1 MIQQCF
7 TTDDFKTII
16 TEVRGNLPSSKYDVG
31 QKVIS
36 ELCSKLLEQ
45 VSAAHFT
52 NKLGIKVLPGRADV
66 DPDNLFKFLSGDVPL
81 EIKVAQSMGSRVRF
95 RGGSLSDRTSEYLF
109 VARNKDCTEFF
120 AALAPMVKGDWIAQ
134 NTAYYAPYFT
144 ETMLYNKPL
153 KILMGSFDI
162 MTKGKRKGLPIL
174 KLEKI

>member
-7 TTDDFKTII
+7 TVDDFKTII
-16 TEVRGNLPSSKYDVG
+16 TEVRENLPSSKYDVG

-45 VSAAHFT
+45 VSAAHFS

-66 DPDNLFKFLSGDVPL
+66 DPDNLFKFSTGDVPL

-109 VARNKDCTEFF
+109 VARNRECTEFF
-120 AALAPMVKGDWIAQ
+120 AALAPMIKGDWVAQ

-144 ETMLYNKPL
+144 ETMLFNKNP
-153 KILMGSFDI
+153 KILLGSFDI
-162 MTKGKRKGLPIL
+162 MTKGKRKGLPVL
-174 KLEKI
+174 KLEKL